1 MRLLAGCHQREP
13 LVAFELVSSEPGRY
27 AEPGDVPWSEASE
40 LAAPST
46 LFAWQRAHGG
56 LDLGA
61 PPELE
66 SRDFWLRTRLPAPL
80 GDAPHRLV
88 FEGLAGI
95 VEVWLAGE
103 RRLRTEN
110 MFRRYE
116 LPLAQFAGGEELVL
130 HFAALQPELAKKRAR
145 PRFRTRLV
153 DAQQL
158 RWQRTSLLGRTPGF
172 SPRIPA
178 LGPYRPIVLEA
189 LPALRVASCK
199 LQTRVRA
206 GRAELSF
213 ELCADLDRELA
224 EATAELVLEGEA
236 GSGRFALARARTGD
250 ATRFHAQLALSQVA
264 LWWPHTHGAQPLS
277 ALSVRLAAPGREP
290 IVLACGRIGFRE
302 LVVERGADGSGF
314 ALRVNGTP
322 VFCRGACWTVNDLVT
337 LSDANLRETLL
348 LARDAGMNML
358 RVGGTT
364 LYESDA
370 FYDACDELGIM
381 VFQDFMFA
389 NMDYPVSDASFER
402 EVREE
407 ARYQL
412 SRFAGRPALAVLCGG
427 SEVEQQVAM
436 LGLPSALG
444 QSPLFYEL
452 LPSLVA
458 EALPEVPYVPNSPSG
473 GALPFQIDAGIAHYY
488 GVGAYL
494 RPLHD
499 ARLSRV
505 RFAAECLAFANVP
518 NRDAI
523 EQLLGELD
531 MPFHHPRWKERV
543 PRDRGVGWD
552 FEDVRDHYLELLYGE
567 SARGLRYADP
577 ERYLA
582 LSRAVV
588 VDVMEATIAEL
599 RRVDSPCAGAL
610 VFWLKD
616 LWLGAGWGVLDAR
629 AVPKSAYYAL
639 RRAFA
644 PRALLITDEGMN
656 GPALHVFND
665 RDQPCDVTLSVALLR
680 HGSTPV
686 ASAERAFSLSAHSVQ
701 ELRVESMFER
711 FVDAGYTYRF
721 GPANHDSLVALLRD
735 AGGEVIA
742 RVAAH
747 PVSTAIMASELGLS
761 ATYEERAGTLG
772 VSVRTERF
780 ARRVDIDL
788 DDSAF
793 QPEDNFFQLEPGG
806 VYWVPL
812 RRMPGSSAPPRAVG
826 GRVRALN
833 ALSFVRIAARAVR

>member
-1 MRLLAGCHQREP
+1 MQIVASCHPRVQ
-13 LVAFELVSSEPGRY
+13 LVSFEAVRCESGRY
-27 AEPGDVPWSEASE
+27 AAPQEVPWSEAHE
-40 LAAPST
+40 LSVPST
-46 LFAWQRAHGG
+46 MFAWESARGA
-56 LDLGA
+56 LDLAA
-61 PPELE
+61 PPELDAQ
-66 SRDFWLRTRLPAPL
+66 DFWLRTRLPAPL
-80 GDAPHRLV
+80 SGAPHRLL

-95 VEVWLAGE
+95 VDVWLAGQQ
-103 RRLRTEN
+103 RLRAEN
-110 MFRRYE
+110 MFRRFE
-116 LPLAQFAGGEELVL
+116 LSLAPFAAGDELVL
-130 HFAALQPELAKKRAR
+130 HFVALKRQLALKRSR
-145 PRFRTRLV
+145 PRFRTHLV

-158 RWQRTSLLGRTPGF
+158 RWLRTSLLGRTPGF

-178 LGPYRPIVLEA
+178 LGAYRPIVLEA
-189 LPALRVASCK
+189 LPELRVSSCR
-199 LQTRVRA
+199 LHTRVRA
-206 GRAELSF
+206 GHVQLSFVLCAEL
-213 ELCADLDRELA
+213 EPALQ
-224 EATAELVLEGEA
+224 EASAELVLEGQAA
-236 GSGRFALARARTGD
+236 GGCFPLARAREGST
-250 ATRFHAQLALSQVA
+250 TRYHAEIELTQAA
-264 LWWPHTHGAQPLS
+264 LWWPHTHGAQALS
-277 ALSVRLAAPGREP
+277 ALSVRLSAPGRAQP
-290 IVLACGRIGFRE
+290 IVIACGRVGFRE
-302 LVVERGADGSGF
+302 LQVDRGVDRAGF
-314 ALRVNGTP
+314 ALRVNGEQ
-322 VFCRGACWTVNDLVT
+322 VFCRGACWTVNDLLT
-337 LSDANLRETLL
+337 LSDTNLRETLL

-358 RVGGTT
+358 RVGGTM

-389 NMDYPVSDASFER
+389 NMDYPISDPSFEQ

-407 ARYQL
+407 VRYQL
-412 SRFAGRPALAVLCGG
+412 SRFAGRPCLAVLCGG

-436 LGLPSALG
+436 LGLPRTLG

-452 LPSLVA
+452 LPGLVA
-458 EALPEVPYVPNSPSG
+458 ECLPEVPYVPNSPSG
-473 GALPFQIDAGIAHYY
+473 GAQPFQIDAGVAHYY

-505 RFAAECLAFANVP
+505 RFAAECLAFANIP
-518 NRDAI
+518 TRDAI

-531 MPFHHPRWKERV
+531 MPIHHPRWKERV

-552 FEDVRDHYLELLYGE
+552 FEDVRDHYLETLYGE
-567 SARGLRYADP
+567 NARSLRYADP

-616 LWLGAGWGVLDAR
+616 LWLGAGWGVLDSR

-644 PRALLITDEGMN
+644 SRALLITDEGMN

-665 RDQPCDVTLSVALLR
+665 RSEPLDATLSVALLR
-680 HGSTPV
+680 HGSIPV
-686 ASAERAFSLSAHSVQ
+686 ASAEQALTIPARSVQ

-711 FVDAGYTYRF
+711 FVDVGYTYRF
-721 GPANHDSLVALLRD
+721 GPANHDLLVAVLRD
-735 AGGEVIA
+735 EQAAVIA

-747 PVSTAIMASELGLS
+747 PVSTAISPSDVGLS
-761 ATYEERAGTLG
+761 ATYEERDGTLG

-780 ARRVDIDL
+780 ARRVEIDL

-806 VYWVPL
+806 VYWVPM
-812 RRMPGSSAPPRAVG
+812 RRMPGATRAARVAG

-833 ALSFVRIAARAVR
+833 APSFVRIATAGP